1 MKILIFI
8 ACIGIYAFLFC
19 AMTDR
24 FSFEKKIDIVIENQL
39 KILNIVSM
47 DKADTN
53 FKIEDL
59 EKKIKELK

>member
-1 MKILIFI
+1 MKIFILLI
-8 ACIGIYAFLFC
+8 CISLYVLLFC
-19 AMTDR
+19 AMTER
-24 FSFEKKIDIVIENQL
+24 FGLDEKIDTVIENQL